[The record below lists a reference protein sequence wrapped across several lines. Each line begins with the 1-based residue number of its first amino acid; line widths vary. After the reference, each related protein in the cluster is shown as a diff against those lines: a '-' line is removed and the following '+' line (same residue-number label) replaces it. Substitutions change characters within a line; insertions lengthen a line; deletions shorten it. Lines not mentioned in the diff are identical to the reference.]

1 MKPAPFDL
9 LRPANLDEAV
19 TMLAQGGAEVRVLSG
34 GQSLGPMLNLRVV
47 QPKLLVQVNHLPNLG
62 GVAETPDA
70 VTLGACVTH
79 AAIAAG
85 RAPDLAGG
93 LLARVAGGIAY
104 QAVRNRGTIGGSLCH
119 ADPAA
124 DWVIVLTALDAEVIL
139 QSASGA
145 RRVPIGAFITGA
157 YATAL
162 AEGEILTAVRI
173 PRPPAGAAWSYMK
186 ACRKPGEFAHAMA
199 AVLIAGTTHR
209 LVIGAMGGPP
219 LLLTGARASL
229 EGARAALGGLDAV
242 DRHMRLGVVRRAL
255 QEAGACAA

>member
-9 LRPANLDEAV
+9 LRPANVAEAIAA
-19 TMLAQGGAEVRVLSG
+19 LAQAGAEARVLSG

-47 QPKLLVQVNHLPNLG
+47 QPKLLVQVNHLPDLAG
-62 GVAETPDA
+62 ATAAPDG

-85 RAPDLAGG
+85 RTADLPGG
-93 LLARVAGGIAY
+93 WLARVAGGIAY

-124 DWVIVLTALDAEVIL
+124 DWVVALTALDATALL
-139 QSASGA
+139 QSAVGM
-145 RRVPIGAFITGA
+145 RRVPVAHFITGA

-162 AEGEILTAVRI
+162 GAGEIITAVGI
-173 PRPPAGAAWSYMK
+173 PLPPPGAAWGYVK

-199 AVLIAGTTHR
+199 AALIGGRTRR
-209 LVIGAMGGPP
+209 LVIGALGGPP
-219 LLLTGARASL
+219 LLLTGTAASL
-229 EGARAALGGLDAV
+229 DGARAALAHLDVV
-242 DRHMRLGVVRRAL
+242 DRHMQLAAVRRAL
-255 QEAGACAA
+255 AEAGG